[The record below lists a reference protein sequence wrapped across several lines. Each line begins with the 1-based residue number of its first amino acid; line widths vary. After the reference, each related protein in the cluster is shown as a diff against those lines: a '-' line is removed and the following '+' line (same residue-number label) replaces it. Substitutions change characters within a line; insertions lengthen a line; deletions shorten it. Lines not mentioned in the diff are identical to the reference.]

1 MSENKPENAGTPG
14 SPSSPAP
21 SGANAGV
28 PSSAAPGVPTP
39 GTTPV
44 EPAASL
50 PPSHEDAIQSPM
62 KDIAAKSAGEGATA
76 SASPVL
82 PVAPATGT
90 ARSTSLPDDASA
102 NAHLAST
109 PSEAAEEAAVRS
121 STDDPDSASAVTP
134 TDPQSARQRDA
145 AEARSSAAA
154 STAKQEA
161 AVHERDARHGR
172 GHSESVTSTN
182 AEPAAATKTVPP
194 VAPTLAS
201 SDPIAGELTTTIE
214 AEDVAATEADA
225 APASRPAGAPPP
237 GFGAAPDFTATNPPP
252 PNALPPSPPRYLKQ
266 NDSAWTVFG
275 RIIAA
280 RARQLFD
287 RAGQRITQ
295 RTLRIGVS
303 ARIFH
308 PEPGAKGL
316 RGKTLQYLEESIA
329 HWVMSRDVL
338 VFMIPTVGHQGMLHP
353 SNIRLRDY
361 AKHLDGLLLQGGAD
375 VSPQSYAEAATS
387 HEWPGDRVRD
397 MYELELLHEFIE
409 SGKPVLG
416 VCRGCQLINVAF
428 GGTLYQDIATDVP
441 TAGAHVNE
449 NYDQHRHGIHFPDGS
464 TLVNMF
470 PGRRDAIVNSIH
482 HQAVKTLGRDLNIEA
497 VSASDGII
505 EAVRYRRAP
514 FVMGVQWHPEFH
526 RAGGPELLDCTPLL
540 DTFLRVARET
550 RF

>member
-1 MSENKPENAGTPG
+1 MNENKPENAGKPG
-14 SPSSPAP
+14 SPSSPPATP
-21 SGANAGV
+21 ASSTPLTPSTSSGA
-28 PSSAAPGVPTP
+28 TP
-39 GTTPV
+39 GASKSDTVPP

-50 PPSHEDAIQSPM
+50 PLSHEDSIQSPI
-62 KDIAAKSAGEGATA
+62 KDVVTPSA
-76 SASPVL
+76 ASP
-82 PVAPATGT
+82 
-90 ARSTSLPDDASA
+90 
-102 NAHLAST
+102 
-109 PSEAAEEAAVRS
+109 AAEEAAARS
-121 STDDPDSASAVTP
+121 STDDPDSASTVTP
-134 TDPQSARQRDA
+134 TDPQTARQRDA

-154 STAKQEA
+154 SIAQQEA
-161 AVHERDARHGR
+161 EVHERAARKAGQAYKSPATR
-172 GHSESVTSTN
+172 PSTLESSE
-182 AEPAAATKTVPP
+182 P
-194 VAPTLAS
+194 L
-201 SDPIAGELTTTIE
+201 AGELSAPVDE
-214 AEDVAATEADA
+214 AALAEQEVKAEEAAA
-225 APASRPAGAPPP
+225 AASRAGSPPP

-266 NDSAWTVFG
+266 SDSAWTVFG

-375 VSPQSYAEAATS
+375 VSPQSYAEQSTS
-387 HEWPGDRVRD
+387 PEWPGDRVRD

-449 NYDQHRHGIHFPDGS
+449 NYDQHRHSIHFPDGS
-464 TLVNMF
+464 TLANMF
-470 PGRRDAIVNSIH
+470 PGRREAIVNSIH
-482 HQAVKTLGRDLNIEA
+482 HQAVKTIGRDLNIEA

>member
-1 MSENKPENAGTPG
+1 MSENKPDNADTTGTP
-14 SPSSPAP
+14 SPASP
-21 SGANAGV
+21 A
-28 PSSAAPGVPTP
+28 SSASSGTPPG
-39 GTTPV
+39 GTARA

-50 PPSHEDAIQSPM
+50 PPLRGDTTQS
-62 KDIAAKSAGEGATA
+62 AAQDTN
-76 SASPVL
+76 
-82 PVAPATGT
+82 PAT
-90 ARSTSLPDDASA
+90 
-102 NAHLAST
+102 
-109 PSEAAEEAAVRS
+109 EEAAVRS
-121 STDDPDSASAVTP
+121 STDDPISASAVTP
-134 TDPQSARQRDA
+134 EDPREARLRDA
-145 AEARSSAAA
+145 AEARSAAA
-154 STAKQEA
+154 ESTARQEA
-161 AVHERDARHGR
+161 AVHEREARR
-172 GHSESVTSTN
+172 GGSHAAGAASATATK
-182 AEPAAATKTVPP
+182 AEPLKPAGSMSASGELHTGAANATASGARPAAT
-194 VAPTLAS
+194 LA
-201 SDPIAGELTTTIE
+201 D
-214 AEDVAATEADA
+214 DVVTEADIA
-225 APASRPAGAPPP
+225 TEDSAPATARPAGAPPP
-237 GFGAAPDFTATNPPP
+237 GFGAAPDFSATNPPP
-252 PNALPPSPPRYLKQ
+252 PNALPPSPPRYLHQ
-266 NDSAWTVFG
+266 SDSAWSVFG

-361 AKHLDGLLLQGGAD
+361 AKNLDGLLLQGGAD
-375 VSPQSYAEAATS
+375 VSPQTYAEAALS

-397 MYELELLHEFIE
+397 MYELELLHEFVE

-441 TAGAHVNE
+441 TANVHVNE
-449 NYDQHRHGIHFPDGS
+449 NYDQHRHGVHFPDGS
-464 TLVNMF
+464 TLLNMF

-526 RAGGPELLDCTPLL
+526 RAGGAELLDCTPLL

>member
-1 MSENKPENAGTPG
+1 MSENKPENAGEPG
-14 SPSSPAP
+14 SQSSPSGTPSHSTPPTPPTP
-21 SGANAGV
+21 SGATSGATSGV
-28 PSSAAPGVPTP
+28 SKPAILPP
-39 GTTPV
+39 

-50 PPSHEDAIQSPM
+50 PLSHEDSIQSPI
-62 KDIAAKSAGEGATA
+62 KD
-76 SASPVL
+76 V
-82 PVAPATGT
+82 V
-90 ARSTSLPDDASA
+90 
-102 NAHLAST
+102 T
-109 PSEAAEEAAVRS
+109 PAAEEAAVRS
-121 STDDPDSASAVTP
+121 STDDPDSASTVTP
-134 TDPQSARQRDA
+134 AVPQTAQQRDA

-154 STAKQEA
+154 STARQEA
-161 AVHERDARHGR
+161 AVHEREAARTGYAAKVQTSRPTTPEGR
-172 GHSESVTSTN
+172 
-182 AEPAAATKTVPP
+182 EP
-194 VAPTLAS
+194 L
-201 SDPIAGELTTTIE
+201 AGELSVPADE
-214 AEDVAATEADA
+214 AALTEKAEKADQAAA
-225 APASRPAGAPPP
+225 AARPPGSPPP

-266 NDSAWTVFG
+266 SDSAWTVFG

-375 VSPQSYAEAATS
+375 VSPQSYAEQATS

-397 MYELELLHEFIE
+397 MYELELLHEFVE

-464 TLVNMF
+464 TLANMF

>member
-1 MSENKPENAGTPG
+1 MSENNSSNAGQAGHEPPAAGSSGNAAGAGSTPPA
-14 SPSSPAP
+14 SSARPSSLSPETAP
-21 SGANAGV
+21 GPEA
-28 PSSAAPGVPTP
+28 SAA
-39 GTTPV
+39 
-44 EPAASL
+44 ERAST
-50 PPSHEDAIQSPM
+50 DAP
-62 KDIAAKSAGEGATA
+62 A
-76 SASPVL
+76 SASTVEPVD
-82 PVAPATGT
+82 T
-90 ARSTSLPDDASA
+90 AAAQRADAAAARAEASTSAARATAAQERAAAGREPLGAKSS
-102 NAHLAST
+102 L
-109 PSEAAEEAAVRS
+109 AAEVESATEA
-121 STDDPDSASAVTP
+121 
-134 TDPQSARQRDA
+134 QA
-145 AEARSSAAA
+145 AEAETAA
-154 STAKQEA
+154 
-161 AVHERDARHGR
+161 
-172 GHSESVTSTN
+172 
-182 AEPAAATKTVPP
+182 
-194 VAPTLAS
+194 
-201 SDPIAGELTTTIE
+201 E
-214 AEDVAATEADA
+214 AEAQAVEAETVVERT
-225 APASRPAGAPPP
+225 PSRPAVALPSD
-237 GFGAAPDFTATNPPP
+237 FTAAPDFAASRPPPIP
-252 PNALPPSPPRYLKQ
+252 PNASNEPPAQPAYLRQ
-266 NDSAWTVFG
+266 SDSAWSVLG
-275 RIIAA
+275 RVIAA
-280 RARQLFD
+280 RARQIFD
-287 RAGQRITQ
+287 RAGHRITQ

-375 VSPQSYAEAATS
+375 VSPQSYTEAATR

-441 TAGAHVNE
+441 TADVHVNE
-449 NYDQHRHGIHFPDGS
+449 QYDQHRHPIRFPDGS

-482 HQAVKTLGRDLNIEA
+482 HQAVRTLGRDLNIEA

-526 RAGGPELLDCTPLL
+526 RAGGDELLDCTPLL

>member
-1 MSENKPENAGTPG
+1 MSENKPENAGKPG
-14 SPSSPAP
+14 SPSSPSRTP
-21 SGANAGV
+21 TPTTSSV
-28 PSSAAPGVPTP
+28 PS
-39 GTTPV
+39 GTTPGEAKPATLPP
-44 EPAASL
+44 EPVASL
-50 PPSHEDAIQSPM
+50 PLSHEDSIQSAI
-62 KDIAAKSAGEGATA
+62 KD
-76 SASPVL
+76 V
-82 PVAPATGT
+82 V
-90 ARSTSLPDDASA
+90 
-102 NAHLAST
+102 T
-109 PSEAAEEAAVRS
+109 PAAEEAAVRS
-121 STDDPDSASAVTP
+121 STDDPESASTVTP
-134 TDPQSARQRDA
+134 TSPQTAQQRDA
-145 AEARSSAAA
+145 AEARSAAAA

-161 AVHERDARHGR
+161 EVHEREAAGR
-172 GHSESVTSTN
+172 TGHVAKGPVSRPITVGGSDPLVGELSGTADEVAVTEKEGTVEE
-182 AEPAAATKTVPP
+182 AGKAAA
-194 VAPTLAS
+194 
-201 SDPIAGELTTTIE
+201 
-214 AEDVAATEADA
+214 AA
-225 APASRPAGAPPP
+225 RPAGSPPP
-237 GFGAAPDFTATNPPP
+237 GFGAAPDFTASNPPP

-266 NDSAWTVFG
+266 SDSAWTVFG
-275 RIIAA
+275 RIVAA

-375 VSPQSYAEAATS
+375 VSPQSYAEQATS

-449 NYDQHRHGIHFPDGS
+449 NYDQHRHSVHFPDGS

-470 PGRRDAIVNSIH
+470 PGRREAIVNSIH

>member
-1 MSENKPENAGTPG
+1 MSENKPEDAGKPG
-14 SPSSPAP
+14 GPSSPA
-21 SGANAGV
+21 A
-28 PSSAAPGVPTP
+28 TP
-39 GTTPV
+39 GTTTPPTV
-44 EPAASL
+44 SSTPRSTALPEESSANVPAAS
-50 PPSHEDAIQSPM
+50 
-62 KDIAAKSAGEGATA
+62 
-76 SASPVL
+76 SASP
-82 PVAPATGT
+82 
-90 ARSTSLPDDASA
+90 
-102 NAHLAST
+102 
-109 PSEAAEEAAVRS
+109 AAEEAAVRS
-121 STDDPDSASAVTP
+121 STDDPQSASTVTP
-134 TDPQSARQRDA
+134 TDAQTARQRDA
-145 AEARSSAAA
+145 AEARSAAA
-154 STAKQEA
+154 VSTAKQEA
-161 AVHERDARHGR
+161 AVHERDAAKA
-172 GHSESVTSTN
+172 GH
-182 AEPAAATKTVPP
+182 AARVQ
-194 VAPTLAS
+194 
-201 SDPIAGELTTTIE
+201 
-214 AEDVAATEADA
+214 
-225 APASRPAGAPPP
+225 ASRPATLESSEPLAGESSAPVDAATVTEKPEAEEAVAATRPAGSPPP

-375 VSPQSYAEAATS
+375 VSPQSYAEQATS
-387 HEWPGDRVRD
+387 PEWPGDRVRD

-464 TLVNMF
+464 TLANMF

>member
-1 MSENKPENAGTPG
+1 MSENKPENAGTTG
-14 SPSSPAP
+14 SPQPASPAP
-21 SGANAGV
+21 A
-28 PSSAAPGVPTP
+28 
-39 GTTPV
+39 

-50 PPSHEDAIQSPM
+50 PPSHEDATQS
-62 KDIAAKSAGEGATA
+62 AAKDT
-76 SASPVL
+76 SP
-82 PVAPATGT
+82 
-90 ARSTSLPDDASA
+90 
-102 NAHLAST
+102 
-109 PSEAAEEAAVRS
+109 AAEEATVRS
-121 STDDPDSASAVTP
+121 STDDPLSASTLTP
-134 TDPQSARQRDA
+134 EDPRTARLRDA
-145 AEARSSAAA
+145 AEARSAAA
-154 STAKQEA
+154 ESTARQEA
-161 AVHERDARHGR
+161 AVHEREARRAGSR
-172 GHSESVTSTN
+172 SSGASTVKR
-182 AEPAAATKTVPP
+182 AEPDTKPKAAPGEQHLGVG
-194 VAPTLAS
+194 APEL
-201 SDPIAGELTTTIE
+201 AGEDEL
-214 AEDVAATEADA
+214 ATEATA
-225 APASRPAGAPPP
+225 APTRRAPGSPPP
-237 GFGAAPDFTATNPPP
+237 GFGSAPDFSATNPPP

-266 NDSAWTVFG
+266 SDSAWSVFG

-375 VSPQSYAEAATS
+375 LSPQSYAEVAS
-387 HEWPGDRVRD
+387 SPEWPGDRVRD

-441 TAGAHVNE
+441 TANAHVNE
-449 NYDQHRHGIHFPDGS
+449 DYDQHRHGVHFPDGS
-464 TLVNMF
+464 TLLNMF

>member
-1 MSENKPENAGTPG
+1 MSENKPENAGQPG
-14 SPSSPAP
+14 SPTPP
-21 SGANAGV
+21 
-28 PSSAAPGVPTP
+28 SAAPATLPTSSTSP
-39 GTTPV
+39 TSLTSGTPPV
-44 EPAASL
+44 EPAVSL
-50 PPSHEDAIQSPM
+50 PLSHEDAIQSPL
-62 KDIAAKSAGEGATA
+62 KDPVDPLDPLDPLASGAAPSAGSAGVTVTGGPVGAPPGA
-76 SASPVL
+76 
-82 PVAPATGT
+82 
-90 ARSTSLPDDASA
+90 
-102 NAHLAST
+102 
-109 PSEAAEEAAVRS
+109 SEAAARS
-121 STDDPDSASAVTP
+121 STDLPGSASTVTP
-134 TDPQSARQRDA
+134 ADRRTAQQRDA
-145 AEARSSAAA
+145 AQARSSAAA
-154 STAKQEA
+154 SVAKQEA
-161 AVHERDARHGR
+161 AVHERDARAGR
-172 GHSESVTSTN
+172 GRERAASMP
-182 AEPAAATKTVPP
+182 PAPGAAPA
-194 VAPTLAS
+194 VAPTVAPAQS
-201 SDPIAGELTTTIE
+201 SPTHSATPLTSEPIEGELVASTDE
-214 AEDVAATEADA
+214 VLAAEEVAPTA
-225 APASRPAGAPPP
+225 ARPAGAPPP
-237 GFGAAPDFTATNPPP
+237 GFGAAPDFSASNPPP

-266 NDSAWTVFG
+266 TDSAWSVFG

-375 VSPQSYAEAATS
+375 VSPQSYAETATRP
-387 HEWPGDRVRD
+387 EWPGDRVRD

-449 NYDQHRHGIHFPDGS
+449 DYDQHRHAIHFPDGS
-464 TLVNMF
+464 TLANMF